1 MMHFPRTTLEGSALR
16 ICARHDPRHLHMAS
30 HVGADAQDMSWLT
43 GLTVALQGVRVAGVT
58 KPLHGGLEP
67 ARTTHDEVHGW
78 DTRTQDRLGTTSLGA
93 VPYGSCMANPP
104 SCAWASNDQEEGRLD
119 LHVRGRDMTEHLGA
133 VAVRLHDSVRVD
145 VAQDL
150 GAVWARLDR
159 SVVVDVRQ
167 DPTVTI

>member
-1 MMHFPRTTLEGSALR
+1 MKPSTSPHPDRGPRSHTALPQHSTTLRLVVSGRCSAEPLVPRPRLEGSALR

-78 DTRTQDRLGTTSLGA
+78 DTRTQDRLGTTSLG
-93 VPYGSCMANPP
+93 
-104 SCAWASNDQEEGRLD
+104 
-119 LHVRGRDMTEHLGA
+119 
-133 VAVRLHDSVRVD
+133 
-145 VAQDL
+145 
-150 GAVWARLDR
+150 
-159 SVVVDVRQ
+159 
-167 DPTVTI
+167 